1 MSDTPEQRKNE
12 STEEAIEEGISEG
25 PGAARVN
32 PIDKPRKI
40 LRFIGGRFLVH
51 SNGKL
56 HVLPREVSE
65 RLHLP
70 EDIEVVD
77 PRFRRY
83 WYNYLV
89 QGLLATA
96 AMLVILLFV
105 DSIADAALVAGLG
118 SSVVILFV
126 HPSASTARPRS
137 VIGGHT
143 LGLAVGMGCSL
154 LVFSSPAGG
163 FIEHSRL
170 LSDFSLALSLGVVI
184 LVMAITN
191 TEHPPAAGTVLGMS
205 LQAVDPVRTV
215 VFIVAIIMLLM
226 IQYLL
231 RSHLH
236 DLI

>member
-1 MSDTPEQRKNE
+1 MSDTPEQRKNGPSGRE
-12 STEEAIEEGISEG
+12 PEGGLSEG
-25 PGAARVN
+25 PGSARVSRN
-32 PIDKPRKI
+32 DKPRKV
-40 LRFIGGRFLVH
+40 LRFIGGRFVIH
-51 SNGKL
+51 SKGKL
-56 HVLPREVSE
+56 HVLSREVSE

-83 WYNYLV
+83 WYSYLV

-96 AMLVILLFV
+96 AMLIILLFV

-126 HPSASTARPRS
+126 HPSASAARPRS
-137 VIGGHT
+137 VVGGHV
-143 LGLAVGMGCSL
+143 LGLVVGIGCSL

-170 LSDFSLALSLGVVI
+170 LSDLSLALSVGMVI

-205 LQAVDPVRTV
+205 LQAFDPVRTV
-215 VFIVAIIMLLM
+215 VFIVAIILLSM
-226 IQYLL
+226 MQYML

-236 DLI
+236 DLM

>member
-1 MSDTPEQRKNE
+1 VSDTPEQRKNE
-12 STEEAIEEGISEG
+12 SAGKAMEEGLSEG
-25 PGAARVN
+25 PGAARGSRN
-32 PIDKPRKI
+32 DGPRKI
-40 LRFIGGRFLVH
+40 LRFIGDRSLVH

-56 HVLPREVSE
+56 HVLPREVRE
-65 RLHLP
+65 RLRLP

-83 WYNYLV
+83 WYSYLV

-96 AMLVILLFV
+96 AMLIILLFV

-126 HPSASTARPRS
+126 HPSASAARPRS
-137 VIGGHT
+137 VVGGHA
-143 LGLAVGMGCSL
+143 LGLVVGIGCSL

-170 LSDFSLALSLGVVI
+170 LSDFSLALSLGTVI

-191 TEHPPAAGTVLGMS
+191 TKHPPAAGTVLGMS
-205 LQAVDPVRTV
+205 LQAFDPVRMV
-215 VFIVAIIMLLM
+215 VFLVAILMLSI